1 MILGIGVDLVDISR
15 FEKAI
20 NQTPKLRDRL
30 FTENERELT
39 TQSLAARFAAK
50 EALVKAVGKAKGLSF
65 QGVSVV
71 KNKDGKP
78 SFELTGETKQTV
90 IDQGI
95 DNLHLSLSHDGNMAI
110 AYVVAESAK

>member
-65 QGVSVV
+65 QGVSIV
-71 KNKDGKP
+71 KNQDGKP
-78 SFELTGETKQTV
+78 SFELTGETKQT
-90 IDQGI
+90 ISSHGI
-95 DNLHLSLSHDGNMAI
+95 QNLHLSMSHDGNMAV
-110 AYVVAESAK
+110 AYVVAEGAK